1 MEDVHVADNM
11 TMAHC
16 NMTSLT
22 YEEKHRILGIVG
34 LGAIVAVFVCLIAI
48 GMLVLFKL
56 YKYSVHR
63 LAMYQVTAALFYAIV
78 CSLKLVTIKMDE
90 SSDSYHSF
98 CIASG
103 FLMEYSQCV
112 KLMFTLCLTFHLFC
126 FSVFHISL
134 NRLELAH
141 ITVSIITPLLF
152 TWIPFIDDMYGQAG
166 AWCWIKNWKNNTSDN
181 KLEEGEIEQYTLL
194 YGPAM
199 LSQSLAIV
207 AVIIIIVVL
216 TERAYGCCNCHGEL
230 APLIK
235 EEQISNLNKHK
246 KVLKEVLPLVTYP
259 ILSFTLYIPAFINRL
274 LGSISPCVSI
284 TSFIWSA
291 VSIPLLSTFAGLV
304 LIVHIT
310 IIKCSPNQKSTKG
323 SRSHVQKAL
332 TYKTDVFTTY
342 TVGATIGRTYWEPS
356 SEEEN
361 DF

>member
-1 MEDVHVADNM
+1 MEDIADNM
-11 TMAHC
+11 TMSHC
-16 NMTSLT
+16 NMASLT
-22 YEEKHRILGIVG
+22 YEEKHQILVIIG

-63 LAMYQVTAALFYAIV
+63 LAMYQVTAALFFAIV
-78 CSLKLVTIKMDE
+78 CSMKLVGITMDE

-103 FLMEYSQCV
+103 FLTEYSQCV

-134 NRLELAH
+134 NRLEFAH
-141 ITVSIITPLLF
+141 IAISIITPLLF
-152 TWIPFIDDMYGQAG
+152 AWVPFIDDMYGQAG

-181 KLEEGEIEQYTLL
+181 KLKEGEIEQYTLL

-216 TERAYGCCNCHGEL
+216 TQRAYGCCNCHIADGEL

-284 TSFIWSA
+284 ISFIWTA
-291 VSIPLLSTFAGLV
+291 VSLPLLSTFAGLV
-304 LIVHIT
+304 LIVHVT
-310 IIKCSPNQKSTKG
+310 IIKCSPKSTKESHG
-323 SRSHVQKAL
+323 HVQKAL

-342 TVGATIGRTYWEPS
+342 TVGATTGRTYWEPS
-356 SEEEN
+356 SEEEQN
-361 DF
+361 E

>member
-1 MEDVHVADNM
+1 MEDVEDV
-11 TMAHC
+11 TIHC
-16 NMTSLT
+16 NITSLT
-22 YEEKHRILGIVG
+22 YEKKNEILVIIG

-63 LAMYQVTAALFYAIV
+63 LAMYQVTAALFFAIS

-90 SSDSYHSF
+90 NSDFYHSF

-141 ITVSIITPLLF
+141 ITVSIIIPLLF
-152 TWIPFIDDMYGQAG
+152 TWVPFVDDMYGQAG

-181 KLEEGEIEQYTLL
+181 KLEEGEIDQYTLL
-194 YGPAM
+194 YGPEM

-216 TERAYGCCNCHGEL
+216 TQRAYGCCNCHIADGEL

-274 LGSISPCVSI
+274 LGSINPCVSI

-291 VSIPLLSTFAGLV
+291 VSLPLLSTVAGLV

-310 IIKCSPNQKSTKG
+310 IIKCSPNQKSTKE
-323 SRSHVQKAL
+323 SRSHVQRAL

-342 TVGATIGRTYWEPS
+342 TVGATTGRTYWEPS
-356 SEEEN
+356 SEEEQN
-361 DF
+361 E